1 MQQYKNILTAED
13 QKESHLLPIADAV
26 NSVMLKNISIRN
38 ILLIVFEKN
47 ISLLPFISNVVPY

>member
-13 QKESHLLPIADAV
+13 QKESHLLQIADAV